1 MLGLIVGQ
9 GMGVVAGGVAV
20 GLLAAFGMTRVMSSF
35 LFGVSASDAITFA
48 SVPALM
54 LLAALAACFVPA
66 RRAVGVQPA
75 AVLRN
80 D

>member
-1 MLGLIVGQ
+1 
-9 GMGVVAGGVAV
+9 V
-20 GLLAAFGMTRVMSSF
+20 GLLAAFGMTRVMSSV

-48 SVPALM
+48 SVAALM

-80 D
+80 E